1 MGAPEIG
8 WLLPAL
14 GSIVWGDSRDGKED
28 RVRMSQP
35 VHVTEQ
41 SFEREVLQAEIP
53 VLVDFWAEWCAPCRM
68 IAPIV
73 EELAR
78 EYEGRLKVAKVDVD
92 DNQTLAMKFNI
103 MSIPT
108 LGIFKRGQLVERIVG
123 YMPRAELKR
132 RVDAALGAS
141 VR

>member
-1 MGAPEIG
+1 MA
-8 WLLPAL
+8 
-14 GSIVWGDSRDGKED
+14 
-28 RVRMSQP
+28 QP

-41 SFEREVLQAEIP
+41 SFEREVLQAETP
-53 VLVDFWAEWCAPCRM
+53 VRVDFWAEWCAPCRM

-73 EELAR
+73 EEFAR

-92 DNQTLAMKFNI
+92 DNQSLAMKFNI

-108 LGIFKRGQLVERIVG
+108 LGLFKGGQLVERIVG
-123 YMPRAELKR
+123 YMPKAELKR